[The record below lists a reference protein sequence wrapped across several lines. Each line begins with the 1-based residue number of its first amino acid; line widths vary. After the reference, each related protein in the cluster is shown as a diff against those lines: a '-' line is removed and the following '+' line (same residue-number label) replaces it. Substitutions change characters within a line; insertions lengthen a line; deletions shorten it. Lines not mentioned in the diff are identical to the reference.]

1 MKLTAW
7 ATGQGVGVADVVTEV
22 DALRAVICAK
32 RAPRFA
38 EGRDG

>member
-1 MKLTAW
+1 MKLTASV
-7 ATGQGVGVADVVTEV
+7 TGHAVGVAELVTEV

-32 RAPRFA
+32 WSPRFA